1 MRRSRYAPY
10 VAIAPA
16 ALVILLVMGVPGVQ
30 IFRLAFSYVGPTGV
44 PGGLSGIDNFRRL
57 FADPQFLDVSIN
69 TLVWTI
75 GVLLP
80 ATAISMALALR
91 LNSPFRGRSVA
102 RAIVFLPW
110 ATCFVFVAI
119 IWRLVL
125 DRFFGHLNAFLS
137 MVTGTTIDAA
147 WLGRPDLA
155 MLSVIWVGITLT
167 IPFTTIVL
175 LSGLQSIPH
184 ELIEAARIDG
194 AGGIGTFRFVTL
206 PLLQPVI
213 AVATLVNLLFIF
225 NSFPIIWTM
234 TGGGPANS
242 TDTVAT
248 YLYRIAFSDL
258 DFGKASALS
267 LLSFVFLMVVSVVYV
282 RRTTREGL

>member
-1 MRRSRYAPY
+1 MRRGRYAPY

-16 ALVILLVMGVPGVQ
+16 AAVLALVMVVPVVQ
-30 IFRLAFSYVGPTGV
+30 IFRLAFSEVGATGL
-44 PGGLSGIDNFRRL
+44 PGGFNGLDNFHRL
-57 FADPQFLDVSIN
+57 FADPTFVKVSIN
-69 TLVWTI
+69 TLVWTA
-75 GVLLP
+75 GVLIP
-80 ATAISMALALR
+80 ATVISMALALG
-91 LNSPFRGRSVA
+91 LNAKFRGRAVA
-102 RAIVFLPW
+102 RSIVFLPW
-110 ATCFVFVAI
+110 AISFVFVAI

-125 DRFFGHLNAFLS
+125 DRYFGHLNAALS
-137 MVTGTTIDAA
+137 TITGTTIDTA
-147 WLGRPDLA
+147 WLSTPKLA

-175 LSGLQSIPH
+175 LSGLQAIPA
-184 ELIEAARIDG
+184 ELMEAARIDG
-194 AGGIGTFRFVTL
+194 AGGIKTFRYVTL

-213 AVATLVNLLFIF
+213 AVASLVNLLFIF

-242 TDTVAT
+242 TDTFAT

-267 LLSFVFLMVVSVVYV
+267 VVGFVFLITISVVYV
-282 RRTTREGL
+282 RTATREEL